1 MPGDIMPQQPAALNH
16 LERLDATFLLLKATL
31 ADFRASF
38 DTLHPPDFCDV
49 ESLIIDLVRSIS
61 CDAHAIVI
69 QPYSLGVDEFSHQGH
84 RWFKCHKPTPVSYHG
99 LDGVIDTTT
108 QLYRREDDPRCLLD
122 PQAMRAGLLLQK
134 YTYLAGKVMLKAAA
148 DDTYRGAAS
157 MLDIAR
163 VVGVK
168 HAQMHRDVVSI
179 QEHTSSD
186 YAEILE
192 QGIESLEIP
201 EEAKSV
207 SVMLDRVS
215 VAMEEPVARSVGRP
229 KKNAAKRP
237 VARNFRMAYAS
248 VVSWH
253 DEEGGTLGS
262 VRLAALPEQGDAL
275 VVTTQRVLAK
285 LMQYTPRPLKLMT
298 LGDGA
303 EEMQNKLR
311 EITKSFNVDM
321 RLTDYWHTLE
331 YLAPALKEC
340 IPKEWMSWMKL
351 LKKGLL
357 EGKRG
362 AETVLRHLRNMR
374 EESERRS
381 LPETNA
387 AITYM
392 ENHLELMNYAGAR
405 AQGLPVGSGVVEA
418 SCKTIVEVRMKR
430 CGMRWKKPGAQGV
443 MRLRAMSTSVAPFW
457 HAAYHRLA
465 RCYVETLSAA
475 A

>member
-1 MPGDIMPQQPAALNH
+1 MPQQPAALNH

-31 ADFRASF
+31 SDFLTSF
-38 DTLHPPDFCDV
+38 DPLQPPELCDV
-49 ESLIIDLVRSIS
+49 ESLIVDLVRSMS
-61 CDAHAIVI
+61 CDAHAVVI
-69 QPYSLGVDEFSHQGH
+69 QPYSLSVDAFQYQGCQ
-84 RWFKCHKPTPVSYHG
+84 WIKCHKRSPVSYHG
-99 LDGVIDTTT
+99 LDGVIETTT
-108 QLYRREDDPRCLLD
+108 QLYRREDDPRRLLD
-122 PQAMRAGLLLQK
+122 SQAMRAGLLLQK

-157 MLDIAR
+157 MLDMAK

-168 HAQMHRDVVSI
+168 HTQMHRDVVSI

-186 YAEILE
+186 YVEILE
-192 QGIESLEIP
+192 QGVESLEIP

-207 SVMLDRVS
+207 SVMLDRVC
-215 VAMEEPVARSVGRP
+215 VAMEEPLARGVGRP
-229 KKNAAKRP
+229 KKHAAKKP
-237 VARNFRMAYAS
+237 VARSWRMAYAS

-253 DEEGGTLGS
+253 DEKGDALGS
-262 VRLAALPEQGDAL
+262 VRLAALPGQGDTL
-275 VVTTQRVLAK
+275 VATTQRVLAK
-285 LMQYTPRPLKLMT
+285 LMQYTPRTLKLVT

-311 EITKSFNVDM
+311 QITKGLDVDM
-321 RLTDYWHTLE
+321 RLTDYWHTVE
-331 YLAPALKEC
+331 YFAPALKEC
-340 IPKEWMSWMKL
+340 VPKEWMSWMKL

-374 EESERRS
+374 EENEGKS
-381 LPETNA
+381 LAETNE

-430 CGMRWKKPGAQGV
+430 CGMRWKEPGAQGV
-443 MRLRAMSTSVAPFW
+443 MRLRAMSTSAAPFW

-465 RCYVETLSAA
+465 RCYVEPLIAA